1 MTVLINAPAVRS
13 LSANEKRVYQLLK
26 EGKTPWEIAR
36 ALHLALGSVNDLHY
50 SYHDVMPD
58 TVVNIITNIRSK
70 GWEIP
75 ENNKIEEESEM
86 STVKLTE
93 EIKREIITLKDSGM
107 KVTEIAKK
115 FAVDKSSV
123 YNVIRAYS
131 EHGENAFDDLQSK
144 ADEIFEKVYEEEDF
158 EREKSETANDDP
170 CYCVTAD
177 TDIDAYIADKSDA
190 AERDTCND
198 IPDAVKEACWSM
210 IDHLSA
216 TITQEQ
222 AVIDDCR
229 HKINEINAFLQSAAT
244 EG

>member
-36 ALHLALGSVNDLHY
+36 ALHLAMGSVNDLHY
-50 SYHDVMPD
+50 NYHDVMPD

-75 ENNKIEEESEM
+75 EIKKEEEAEM
-86 STVKLTE
+86 TTVKLTE
-93 EIKREIITLKDSGM
+93 EIKREIITLRDSGM

-131 EHGENAFDDLQSK
+131 EHGEKAFEDILPK
-144 ADEIFEKVYEEEDF
+144 ADEVSDKIYAEETI
-158 EREKSETANDDP
+158 EREKPEATNDDP
-170 CYCVTAD
+170 CYCVSAD
-177 TDIDAYIADKSDA
+177 TDIDADIADKADT

-210 IDHLSA
+210 IDHLND
-216 TITQEQ
+216 TITQKQ

-229 HKINEINAFLQSAAT
+229 HKIDEINVFLQSAAM

>member
-26 EGKTPWEIAR
+26 EGKTPWEIAK
-36 ALHLALGSVNDLHY
+36 ALHLAMGSVNDLHY
-50 SYHDVMPD
+50 NYHDVMPD

-75 ENNKIEEESEM
+75 EIKKEEESEM

-131 EHGENAFDDLQSK
+131 EHGEKAFENILPK
-144 ADEIFEKVYEEEDF
+144 ADEVSDKIYAEETF
-158 EREKSETANDDP
+158 EREKSEAANDDP
-170 CYCVTAD
+170 CYCVSAD
-177 TDIDAYIADKSDA
+177 TDIDAYTADKADA

-216 TITQEQ
+216 TIAQEQ

-229 HKINEINAFLQSAAT
+229 HKIDEINVFLQSAAM

>member
-50 SYHDVMPD
+50 NYHDVMPD

-75 ENNKIEEESEM
+75 EIKKEEEAEM
-86 STVKLTE
+86 ATVKLTE
-93 EIKREIITLKDSGM
+93 EIKREIITLRDSGM
-107 KVTEIAKK
+107 KVNKIAEK
-115 FAVDKSSV
+115 FGVDKSSI
-123 YNVIRAYS
+123 YKIIKAYS
-131 EHGENAFDDLQSK
+131 EHGENAFEDIFPK
-144 ADEIFEKVYEEEDF
+144 AEDIFDVIDEEETF
-158 EREKSETANDDP
+158 EREKSEATNDDP
-170 CYCVTAD
+170 CYCVSAD
-177 TDIDAYIADKSDA
+177 TDIDAYTADKADA

-210 IDHLSA
+210 IDHLNDM
-216 TITQEQ
+216 ITQEQ

-229 HKINEINAFLQSAAT
+229 HKIDEINVFLQSAAM

>member
-26 EGKTPWEIAR
+26 EGKTPWEIAK
-36 ALHLALGSVNDLHY
+36 ALHLAMGSVNDLKY
-50 SYHDVMPD
+50 NYHDVMPD

-75 ENNKIEEESEM
+75 EIKKEEEAEM
-86 STVKLTE
+86 ATVKLTE

-107 KVTEIAKK
+107 KATEIAKK

-131 EHGENAFDDLQSK
+131 EHGEKAFENILPK
-144 ADEIFEKVYEEEDF
+144 ADDIFDVIDEEEAF
-158 EREKSETANDDP
+158 EREKSEAANDDP
-170 CYCVTAD
+170 CYCVSAD
-177 TDIDAYIADKSDA
+177 TDIDADIADKADA

-198 IPDAVKEACWSM
+198 ITDAVKEACWSM
-210 IDHLSA
+210 IDHLGA
-216 TITQEQ
+216 IITEEQ
-222 AVIDDCR
+222 AVIDDCQ
-229 HKINEINAFLQSAAT
+229 HKIDEINVFLQSAAM

>member
-1 MTVLINAPAVRS
+1 MTVLINAPTVRS

-36 ALHLALGSVNDLHY
+36 ALHLAMGSVNDLHY
-50 SYHDVMPD
+50 NYHDVMPD

-75 ENNKIEEESEM
+75 EIKKEEEAEM
-86 STVKLTE
+86 ATVKLTE

-131 EHGENAFDDLQSK
+131 EHGEKAFEDIQSK
-144 ADEIFEKVYEEEDF
+144 ADDIFDEIYEEETF

-170 CYCVTAD
+170 CYCVSAD
-177 TDIDAYIADKSDA
+177 TDIDAYTADKADT

-210 IDHLSA
+210 IDHLGA
-216 TITQEQ
+216 IITQEQ
-222 AVIDDCR
+222 AVIDDCQ
-229 HKINEINAFLQSAAT
+229 HKIDEINVFLQSAAM

>member
-1 MTVLINAPAVRS
+1 MTVLINAPTVRS

-50 SYHDVMPD
+50 NYHDVMPD

-75 ENNKIEEESEM
+75 EIKKEEEAEM
-86 STVKLTE
+86 ATVKLTE

-131 EHGENAFDDLQSK
+131 EHGEKAFEDILPK
-144 ADEIFEKVYEEEDF
+144 ADEVSDKIYAEETF
-158 EREKSETANDDP
+158 EREKPEAANDDP
-170 CYCVTAD
+170 CYCVSAD
-177 TDIDAYIADKSDA
+177 TDIDAYTDDKSDT

-216 TITQEQ
+216 TIAQEQ

-229 HKINEINAFLQSAAT
+229 HKIDEINVFLQSAAT

>member
-1 MTVLINAPAVRS
+1 MTVLINAPTVRS

-26 EGKTPWEIAR
+26 EGKTPWEIAK
-36 ALHLALGSVNDLHY
+36 ALHLAMGSVNDLKY
-50 SYHDVMPD
+50 NYHDVMPD

-75 ENNKIEEESEM
+75 EIKKEEEAEM
-86 STVKLTE
+86 ATVKLTE

-131 EHGENAFDDLQSK
+131 EHGEKAFEDIQSK
-144 ADEIFEKVYEEEDF
+144 ADDIFDEIYEEETF

-170 CYCVTAD
+170 CYCVSAD
-177 TDIDAYIADKSDA
+177 TDIDAYTADKADT

-210 IDHLSA
+210 IDHLGA
-216 TITQEQ
+216 IITQEQ
-222 AVIDDCR
+222 AVIDDCQ
-229 HKINEINAFLQSAAT
+229 HKIDEINVFLQSAAM